1 SVIVATVL
9 TFVSSL
15 DFSDPYFSILLL
27 LVIALGMSVGFVFL
41 SQALGPKRYERIK
54 FSVYECGV
62 DPFTTA
68 SVRISVKFYLIALLF
83 ILFDL
88 ESAFLYP
95 WAVLFRQLGW
105 FGFIEMGIFI
115 LILLA
120 GLIYAWKKGA
130 LEWQ

>member
-1 SVIVATVL
+1 MAN
-9 TFVSSL
+9 FVSSIR
-15 DFSDPYFSILLL
+15 FSDPYFSVFLM
-27 LVIALGMSVGFVFL
+27 LVIGVGMSVAFVFL
-41 SQALGPKRYERIK
+41 SQALGPKRYDRVK
-54 FSVYECGV
+54 YSVYECGV
-62 DPFTTA
+62 DPITPA
-68 SVRISVKFYLIALLF
+68 SVRVSVKFYLVALLF

-88 ESAFLYP
+88 ESAFIYP

-105 FGFIEMGIFI
+105 FGFLEMGIFI